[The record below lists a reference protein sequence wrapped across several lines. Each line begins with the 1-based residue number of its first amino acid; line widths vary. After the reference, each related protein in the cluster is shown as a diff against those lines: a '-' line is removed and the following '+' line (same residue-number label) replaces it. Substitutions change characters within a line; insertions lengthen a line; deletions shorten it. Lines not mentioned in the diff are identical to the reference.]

1 MSYLCL
7 IVVFLL
13 SYCCL
18 IVVLLLSYCCLTV
31 VLQRWKQVCQCRPG
45 WPTLHHLYFCLPS
58 LRLAQSRHT
67 SHSRCIHIAFCFFLV
82 NLLWSVSDKII
93 GHIESTAVNIKVSP
107 EVWQVDRLDI
117 STFDVI
123 TFKNVFDVF
132 EFFLREKNQQ
142 RVFDAFNV
150 FDVLRFY
157 GTTLIRVLHIWCVW
171 YVWCAICLAIY
182 GHLAIRPSAL
192 NIGNRG
198 IPEKNY

>member
-1 MSYLCL
+1 MPARLANTPS
-7 IVVFLL
+7 
-13 SYCCL
+13 S
-18 IVVLLLSYCCLTV
+18 VLLPSKLETRTV
-31 VLQRWKQVCQCRPG
+31 PPHLPLK
-45 WPTLHHLYFCLPS
+45 LHP
-58 LRLAQSRHT
+58 R
-67 SHSRCIHIAFCFFLV
+67 CFFSV

-132 EFFLREKNQQ
+132 EIFLREKNQQ

-171 YVWCAICLAIY
+171 YVWCAICLVIY